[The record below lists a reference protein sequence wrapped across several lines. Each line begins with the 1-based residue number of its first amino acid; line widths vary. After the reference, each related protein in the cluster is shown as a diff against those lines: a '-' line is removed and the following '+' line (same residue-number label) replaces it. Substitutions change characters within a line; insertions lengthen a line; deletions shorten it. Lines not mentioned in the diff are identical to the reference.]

1 MTDNINQSDTRRSF
15 NLGGRGKLA
24 LVGAGLLALGG
35 AAGAVVMAESRPSVT
50 MAPVQP
56 IAIRA
61 LASDEIVTIR
71 GRVAEIY
78 GNKFVMADASGRA
91 LVETGREGE
100 GGLATVG
107 EPVTVQGRFERGAV
121 HASFLVAPGN
131 KITALGPIGGPRPGR
146 HGPGGPRGDDHGP
159 DRDGPPPPPPMAAPR
174 DAAAAPA
181 GAAPAPAPAQAPAVA
196 APAPAPAQ

>member
-1 MTDNINQSDTRRSF
+1 MTDSINHPETARRP
-15 NLGGRGKLA
+15 LPIGRRGKFA

-35 AAGAVVMAESRPSVT
+35 AAGAVVMAESRPQVT

-78 GNKFVMADASGRA
+78 GNNFIMADASGRA

-100 GGLATVG
+100 DGKLVTIG
-107 EPVTVQGRFERGAV
+107 EPVTVQGRFDRGVV
-121 HASFLVAPGN
+121 HAAFLVAPGN
-131 KITALGPIGGPRPGR
+131 KITALGPLGGPRQGR
-146 HGPGGPRGDDHGP
+146 HGSGDPLGDDHGP
-159 DRDGPPPPPPMAAPR
+159 GRDGPPPMPAPR
-174 DAAAAPA
+174 GAAAPPS
-181 GAAPAPAPAQAPAVA
+181 AAQ
-196 APAPAPAQ
+196 